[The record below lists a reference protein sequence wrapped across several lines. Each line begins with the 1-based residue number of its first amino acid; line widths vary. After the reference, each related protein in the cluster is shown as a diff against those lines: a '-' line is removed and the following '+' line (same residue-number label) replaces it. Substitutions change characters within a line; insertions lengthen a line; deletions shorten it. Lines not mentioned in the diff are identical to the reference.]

1 MAWDLLRAQSV
12 HVSEGPMSC
21 ASAASAPES
30 PFGILYT
37 QKRGSHLLS

>member
-1 MAWDLLRAQSV
+1 MAWDPLGAQGV
-12 HVSEGPMSC
+12 HVSEGPVSF

-37 QKRGSHLLS
+37 QERGSHLLS